1 MQSYIESIQKQFAYY
16 QDLGEKAI
24 AQLTDKELHY
34 AHNEAS
40 NSVAVMVKHIA
51 GNMLSRWTNF
61 YEEDGEKEWRY
72 RDTEFEDTYANR
84 EELIAHWHQGWDCLK
99 KVTNELRNKD
109 LERIVYIR
117 NMGHTVVEATNR
129 QLSHYCYHIGQI
141 VFAAKM
147 IKGNDWQNLSVAK
160 NQSTK
165 YNQEKFNKEKGKR
178 HFTDD
183 L

>member
-24 AQLTDKELHY
+24 AQLTDEELHNS
-34 AHNEAS
+34 HNEAS

-61 YEEDGEKEWRY
+61 YEEDGEKEWRH

-84 EELIAHWHQGWDCLK
+84 KELIAHWQQGWDCLK
-99 KVTNELRNKD
+99 SITNQLINED

-117 NMGHTVVEATNR
+117 NMGHSVVEAINR
-129 QLSHYCYHIGQI
+129 QLSHYSYHIGQI

-147 IKGNDWQNLSVAK
+147 IKGNDWQNLSVPK
-160 NQSTK
+160 NQSAK
-165 YNQEKFNKEKGKR
+165 YNQEKFTKEKAKR